1 MPPDPRQTTRALP
14 TAAPPSD
21 FTEAMSVLAAGVVMV
36 TTRIDGR
43 PWGVTVSAF
52 ASVSADPP
60 TILVSLCSD
69 TVSARA
75 IEATE
80 GFGVS
85 ILGRH
90 DHAAARHG
98 STPGAS
104 KFLERFADPDRHGRS
119 PSVSGALA
127 QLECDVVERVEV
139 ADHSIFIAR
148 VRHVR
153 AGAGG
158 DPLVYFRRA
167 YRTLAPRIDAPTRGR
182 TPCLSS

>member
-1 MPPDPRQTTRALP
+1 MPRDLTQMTEPLP

-21 FTEAMSVLAAGVVMV
+21 FTEAMGLLAGGVVMV

-52 ASVSADPP
+52 ASVSAEPP
-60 TILVSLCSD
+60 TILVSLCSE
-69 TVSARA
+69 TASARV
-75 IEATE
+75 IEEA
-80 GFGVS
+80 GSFGVS
-85 ILGRH
+85 ILGRQH
-90 DHAAARHG
+90 HPAARHG

-127 QLECDVVERVEV
+127 HLDCDVVERVEV
-139 ADHSIFIAR
+139 ADHLIFIGR

-153 AGAGG
+153 TAAGG

-167 YRTLAPRIDAPTRGR
+167 YRTLAPRIDSPTRGR
-182 TPCLSS
+182 TQCLSS